1 MKTMMIATGL
11 CLLFSGLGVARA
23 DVGVGFSA
31 GLIVEPRGP
40 APTMLPPLPP
50 AALPPAPGYVAGPP
64 RVAIASAATDG
75 QWVFT
80 SQYGWLYMPC
90 GSRYVVTSASPYAY
104 AYAPTFGW
112 RWLSAP
118 WVIGSGPYPHF
129 GSHGPFA
136 YAWYRGL
143 RADHPM
149 AVHYT
154 HVGGRFPT
162 GLRATVPVHQQTV
175 VRPVAPPA
183 RFNAAPVTTRARP
196 ATVAWQRTP
205 GSPTRAAVDHRG
217 ARR

>member
-31 GLIVEPRGP
+31 GLIVEPRVPVP
-40 APTMLPPLPP
+40 AVLPPLPP
-50 AALPPAPGYVAGPP
+50 AALPPAPGYVAAPP
-64 RVAIASAATDG
+64 RVAIASPATDG

-80 SQYGWLYMPC
+80 SQYGWLYMPY

-104 AYAPTFGW
+104 VYAPTFGW

-129 GSHGPFA
+129 GSQGPFA

-149 AVHYT
+149 AVHYS
-154 HVGGRFPT
+154 HVGGRFPAAP
-162 GLRATVPVHQQTV
+162 RAIPAYRPSGM
-175 VRPVAPPA
+175 RPVALP
-183 RFNAAPVTTRARP
+183 APVHATPVRTTARP
-196 ATVAWQRTP
+196 TAVAWQPST
-205 GSPTRAAVDHRG
+205 PTRGAFDHRG